1 LREEVQR
8 RGVHVNTLKIGSR
21 GDAFCFGG
29 ILGFYADLRRESFR
43 GNFIWGFFG
52 VLVVSLRGGIE
63 EGGQLVFLLGVWGG
77 ILVI

>member
-21 GDAFCFGG
+21 GDAFCIGG
-29 ILGFYADLRRESFR
+29 ILGFYADLRRESDR
-43 GNFIWGFFG
+43 GNFTFVVFGFLG
-52 VLVVSLRGGIE
+52 VGPRRSFV
-63 EGGQLVFLLGVWGG
+63 EGGQLVFLLGVLGG